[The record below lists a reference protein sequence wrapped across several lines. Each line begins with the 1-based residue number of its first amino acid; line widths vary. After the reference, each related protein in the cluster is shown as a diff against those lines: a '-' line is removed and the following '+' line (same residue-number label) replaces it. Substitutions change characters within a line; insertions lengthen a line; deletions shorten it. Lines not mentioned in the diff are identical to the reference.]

1 MQQLVP
7 RLLFCLRNSLAEKK
21 KEVISLWG
29 SITLMQ
35 TRWGIIIKKNTTTLW
50 GILIHRRETL
60 RREEKLQR
68 QVPDLEASAMIL
80 YVLALML
87 SGRVRG

>member
-1 MQQLVP
+1 
-7 RLLFCLRNSLAEKK
+7 
-21 KEVISLWG
+21 
-29 SITLMQ
+29 MQ
-35 TRWGIIIKKNTTTLW
+35 TRRGIIIRKNTTALW

-60 RREEKLQR
+60 RREEKLQH